1 MTAFAA
7 HICDH
12 LLHAVQLILE
22 TSRPAIDPAN
32 ERLSHRAGHTGQ
44 AEERRRYGKP
54 SALPNHEWNQHTIHG
69 AGAWS
74 FHGTDRV
81 VS

>member
-7 HICDH
+7 HTCDH
-12 LLHAVQLILE
+12 LLHVVQLILE
-22 TSRPAIDPAN
+22 TSKPGIDSTN
-32 ERLSHRAGHTGQ
+32 ERLSHRGGHTGQ
-44 AEERRRYGKP
+44 AEKRRRYGILL
-54 SALPNHEWNQHTIHG
+54 AQPNHEWDQHTIYV

-74 FHGTDRV
+74 LHGTDRV